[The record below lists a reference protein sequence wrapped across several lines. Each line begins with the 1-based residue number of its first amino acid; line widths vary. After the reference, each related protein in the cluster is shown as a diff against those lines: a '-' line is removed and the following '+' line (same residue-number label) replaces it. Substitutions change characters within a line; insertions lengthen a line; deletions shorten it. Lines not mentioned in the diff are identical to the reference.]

1 MRYQLGA
8 RLGAGGMAE
17 VFRGTITGAEGFAR
31 EVAIKRVLPGLS
43 DIGQFGAMFVS
54 EARIASKLSH
64 ANIVHVMDFD
74 RDSDGHL
81 FLAMELVDGR
91 DLDAIL
97 EAGPVPLS
105 VAVFAIIEVLRGLGY
120 AHDRGVVHRDVSP
133 RNVLVS
139 WDGAVKVSDFGIA
152 KARDA
157 TISTT
162 IRGKPG
168 YMSPEQ
174 ARGARVDGRSDLFAA
189 GVMLWELLAGI
200 PLFPGSTHEAI
211 AQLLFRKIPRPSQI
225 RAGVAADVEAI
236 VMRLLER
243 DPDERYASA
252 DAVIDALACTALA
265 PRNGRGELVRWLATT
280 FRGAIDTG
288 AATNP
293 VRPRARRSRAQV
305 MIVGAIAIA
314 IGIGAGVVI
323 ETVTRE
329 SVTPVARTS
338 SSSVPASPV
347 RIAEPTP
354 RPVQPAPV
362 MPQPTVVRIEE
373 PTPPIQPVT
382 ARSQRRRIAANER
395 DIPIAVDAGVV
406 TPDAAAPSPSR
417 PFDPDE
423 VGGD

>member
-1 MRYQLGA
+1 MRYRLGD

-97 EAGPVPLS
+97 EAGPVPPS
-105 VAVFAIIEVLRGLGY
+105 IAVFAITEVLRGLGY

-139 WDGAVKVSDFGIA
+139 WDGAIKVTDFGIA

-174 ARGARVDGRSDLFAA
+174 ARGARVDGRSDLFAV

-211 AQLLFRKIPRPSQI
+211 AQLLFRKIPRPSQVRPGI
-225 RAGVAADVEAI
+225 AADVEAI
-236 VMRLLER
+236 AMRLLAR
-243 DPDERYASA
+243 DPDERYPSA
-252 DAVIDALACTALA
+252 EAAIDALATTVDA
-265 PRNGRGELVRWLATT
+265 PRNGRGELVRWLAAK
-280 FRGAIDTG
+280 FRGAVETG
-288 AATNP
+288 AGTYP
-293 VRPRARRSRAQV
+293 LPRRARRTRAAHV
-305 MIVGAIAIA
+305 AMVVAIAIA
-314 IGIGAGVVI
+314 VGIGAGVVI
-323 ETVTRE
+323 EMVTRE
-329 SVTPVARTS
+329 PVARVVRTS
-338 SSSVPASPV
+338 LVVAAAPPDAAPAS
-347 RIAEPTP
+347 IEPSDA
-354 RPVQPAPV
+354 PAPV
-362 MPQPTVVRIEE
+362 IDTATALPVPTV
-373 PTPPIQPVT
+373 
-382 ARSQRRRIAANER
+382 RRRVVATTQ
-395 DIPIAVDAGVV
+395 DIPIAVDAGVTPPV
-406 TPDAAAPSPSR
+406 PDAAPNR

>member
-1 MRYQLGA
+1 VRYQLGA

-43 DIGQFGAMFVS
+43 EIGPFGAMFVS

-64 ANIVHVMDFD
+64 ANIVHVIDFD

-81 FLAMELVDGR
+81 FLAMELVDGK

-97 EAGPVPLS
+97 EAGPVPPSL
-105 VAVFAIIEVLRGLGY
+105 AVFAITEVLRGLGY
-120 AHDRGVVHRDVSP
+120 AHERGVVHRDVSP

-174 ARGARVDGRSDLFAA
+174 ARGAHVDGRSDLFAV

-236 VMRLLER
+236 AMRLLER

-252 DAVIDALACTALA
+252 DAAIDVLACTADA
-265 PRNGRGELVRWLATT
+265 PRNGRGELVRWLATK
-280 FRGAIDTG
+280 FRGVVDT
-288 AATNP
+288 AALTNP
-293 VRPRARRSRAQV
+293 LRRRARRSHVAQV
-305 MIVGAIAIA
+305 VIVGALAVA
-314 IGIGAGVVI
+314 LGIGAGVVI
-323 ETVTRE
+323 EMVTRE
-329 SVTPVARTS
+329 PVTPAIRTS
-338 SSSVPASPV
+338 SIPPPLVDL
-347 RIAEPTP
+347 
-354 RPVQPAPV
+354 
-362 MPQPTVVRIEE
+362 RIEPE
-373 PTPPIQPVT
+373 PTPPPIQQEPTLPVI
-382 ARSQRRRIAANER
+382 ARPRRHAIVPKP
-395 DIPIAVDAGVV
+395 DVPAVDAGVEPP
-406 TPDAAAPSPSR
+406 TPDATPPSR

>member
-1 MRYQLGA
+1 
-8 RLGAGGMAE
+8 MAE
-17 VFRGTITGAEGFAR
+17 VFRGTLTGAEGFAR
-31 EVAIKRVLPGLS
+31 EIAIKRVLPGLS

-74 RDSDGHL
+74 RDGDGHL
-81 FLAMELVDGR
+81 FLAMELVDGK

-97 EAGPVPLS
+97 EAGPVPPS
-105 VAVFAIIEVLRGLGY
+105 IAVFAITEVLRGLGY
-120 AHDRGVVHRDVSP
+120 AHERGVVHRDVSP

-152 KARDA
+152 KLRDA

-174 ARGARVDGRSDLFAA
+174 ARGTNVDGRGDLFAV

-211 AQLLFRKIPRPSQI
+211 AQLLFRKIPRPGQV

-236 VMRLLER
+236 AMRLLAR

-252 DAVIDALACTALA
+252 EAVIDALASTVDA
-265 PRNGRGELVRWLATT
+265 PRNGRGELVRWLATK
-280 FRGAIDTG
+280 FRGAVDTG
-288 AATNP
+288 AAT
-293 VRPRARRSRAQV
+293 RPMHWRGRRARIGHVVA
-305 MIVGAIAIA
+305 GATIAIA
-314 IGIGAGVVI
+314 VGITAGVVI
-323 ETVTRE
+323 EMVTRE
-329 SVTPVARTS
+329 PAARAARTS
-338 SSSVPASPV
+338 VVGDAPHEPAPIEPAQSNEPVPAH
-347 RIAEPTP
+347 EPIELG
-354 RPVQPAPV
+354 PAA
-362 MPQPTVVRIEE
+362 
-373 PTPPIQPVT
+373 IQPVRT
-382 ARSQRRRIAANER
+382 VTIDKPAPALRIARRGAVAITPEV
-395 DIPIAVDAGVV
+395 AVVVDAGVV
-406 TPDAAAPSPSR
+406 DPDAPPVR

>member
-1 MRYQLGA
+1 
-8 RLGAGGMAE
+8 
-17 VFRGTITGAEGFAR
+17 
-31 EVAIKRVLPGLS
+31 
-43 DIGQFGAMFVS
+43 
-54 EARIASKLSH
+54 
-64 ANIVHVMDFD
+64 
-74 RDSDGHL
+74 
-81 FLAMELVDGR
+81 
-91 DLDAIL
+91 
-97 EAGPVPLS
+97 
-105 VAVFAIIEVLRGLGY
+105 
-120 AHDRGVVHRDVSP
+120 VVHRDVSP

-174 ARGARVDGRSDLFAA
+174 ARGARVDGRSDLFAV

-225 RAGVAADVEAI
+225 RAGVAADIEAI
-236 VMRLLER
+236 AMRLLER

-252 DAVIDALACTALA
+252 DAVVEALACTAVA

-280 FRGAIDTG
+280 FRGAVDTG

-293 VRPRARRSRAQV
+293 VRPRARKSRTHVA
-305 MIVGAIAIA
+305 VGAAIAIA

-323 ETVTRE
+323 ELVTRE
-329 SVTPVARTS
+329 PVTPVVRTS
-338 SSSVPASPV
+338 SEPPPPSELAPVISTVEPAALP
-347 RIAEPTP
+347 I
-354 RPVQPAPV
+354 QPA
-362 MPQPTVVRIEE
+362 
-373 PTPPIQPVT
+373 PVT
-382 ARSQRRRIAANER
+382 ARSPRRRVVAIQR
-395 DIPIAVDAGVV
+395 DVVVTPVDAGVPDAPL
-406 TPDAAAPSPSR
+406 PDAAPVSSSR